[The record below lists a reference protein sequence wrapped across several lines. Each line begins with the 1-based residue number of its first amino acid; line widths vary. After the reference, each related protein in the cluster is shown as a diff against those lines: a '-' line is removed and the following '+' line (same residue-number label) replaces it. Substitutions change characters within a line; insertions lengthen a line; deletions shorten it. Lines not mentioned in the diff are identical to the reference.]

1 LNWVAAG
8 QFLKEISLVA
18 TIKRVCGATLEN
30 CVLVIID
37 VVGTEAG
44 LHLVVA
50 ACAATIAV
58 IVGCNRFFEDV
69 LLPSVEQ
76 V

>member
-8 QFLKEISLVA
+8 QFLKESRLVA
-18 TIKRVCGATLEN
+18 AIKRGCGAALES

-37 VVGTEAG
+37 VVGTETS

-58 IVGCNRFFEDV
+58 IIGCNGFLEDA
-69 LLPSVEQ
+69 LLPSIEEV
-76 V
+76 